1 MAEQRR
7 KLRLGELMVQQGL
20 ISQDQLRIALIEQE
34 QNDLPLGRQLVRLG
48 FVTEAMV
55 RDIVAHTIGQ
65 ESIDLFSVVADLD
78 ALKMVPQDFSRRY
91 HLLPVAYDD
100 VTKTMVVAMADM
112 FNVVALDQL
121 RAMLG
126 GQIQLKPVL
135 AAEAQLEEYI
145 DQFYGYELS
154 VDGILREIE
163 TGEIDYQSLSAGGD
177 EYTQPVVR
185 LVGALLMD
193 AVKRGASDIHF
204 EPEFAFLRI
213 RYRIDGVLQQIR
225 SLHKSYWGGVAVRLK
240 VVSGLDIAE
249 TRAPQDGRLNMN
261 LCGRPIDFRV
271 STHPTIHGENIVLR
285 VLDREKSII
294 PMERMGLRPNTLD
307 ELRLMMTRP
316 EGIVIV
322 TGPTGSGKTTTL
334 YSLLSHRNTEA
345 VNIMTLE
352 DPVEYPVNMMRQTSV
367 AEVNKVDFANGIR
380 SIMRQD
386 PDIILVG
393 EIRDA
398 DTATMA
404 FRAAMTGHQVFST
417 LHTNS
422 ALGAFPR
429 LTDIGIL
436 PDIMAG
442 NIIGVVA
449 QRLVRVLCPHCKES
463 HKPDDLE
470 RKILRL
476 KPSYKPQ
483 IYKAKGCKHCNQNGY
498 RGRMA
503 IIELLRI
510 DSDMDSLISRKAHLD
525 ELQKLALDKGFIT
538 LAEDGVRRI
547 LEGYTS
553 VAEVMRVI
561 DLTSRMN
568 ANSIRDINFLNPSIT
583 NASVKKISRSATSK
597 TSTL

>member
-1 MAEQRR
+1 MIECGH
-7 KLRLGELMVQQGL
+7 KLRLEELLVQQGL
-20 ISQDQLRIALIEQE
+20 ISQDQARIALMEQE
-34 QNDLPLGRQLVRLG
+34 KSDIPLGRQLVRLG

-55 RDIVAHTIGQ
+55 RDVVAHVTGQ
-65 ESIDLFSVVADLD
+65 ESIDLTTVIADAE
-78 ALKMVPQDFSRRY
+78 ALKLVPEDFARRFR
-91 HLLPVAYDD
+91 LLPVAYDEA
-100 VTKTMVVAMADM
+100 VALLTVAMADM

-121 RAMLG
+121 RAMVG
-126 GQIQLKPVL
+126 GRIQLKPLL
-135 AAEAQLEEYI
+135 AAEAQLEACI

-163 TGEIDYQSLSAGGD
+163 TGEIDYQSLQPEGNQ
-177 EYTQPVVR
+177 YTQPIVR

-204 EPEFAFLRI
+204 EPEQTFLRI

-225 SLHKSYWGGVAVRLK
+225 SLHKSYWPSVAVRLK
-240 VVSGLDIAE
+240 VVSGMDIAE

-271 STHPTIHGENIVLR
+271 ACHPTIHGENIVLR

-294 PMERMGLRPNTLD
+294 PLHGMGLHAENLARI
-307 ELRLMMTRP
+307 ERMMTRP
-316 EGIVIV
+316 EGMLIV

-334 YSLLSHRNTEA
+334 YSLLSSQNTEA

-352 DPVEYPVNMMRQTSV
+352 DPVEYPVTRMRQTSV
-367 AEVNKVDFANGIR
+367 TEANKVDFVNGIR

-393 EIRDA
+393 EIRDG

-404 FRAAMTGHQVFST
+404 FRAAMTGHRVFST

-429 LTDIGIL
+429 LYDIGIS

-442 NIIGVVA
+442 NIIGVIA
-449 QRLVRVLCPHCKES
+449 QRLVRMLCRHCKQAYV
-463 HKPDDLE
+463 PDDHE
-470 RKILRL
+470 RRL
-476 KPSYKPQ
+476 LGITGDTPTVYRH
-483 IYKAKGCKHCNQNGY
+483 AGCEECSNTGY

-503 IIELLRI
+503 VMELLFI
-510 DSDMDSLISRKAHLD
+510 DEELDAMIARRSHFDEMQATARK
-525 ELQKLALDKGFIT
+525 KGLVT
-538 LAEDGVRRI
+538 LAEDGLRRVR
-547 LEGYTS
+547 EGVTS
-553 VAEVMRVI
+553 LAEVRRVI
-561 DLTSRMN
+561 DLG
-568 ANSIRDINFLNPSIT
+568 
-583 NASVKKISRSATSK
+583 RSA
-597 TSTL
+597 

>member
-20 ISQDQLRIALIEQE
+20 ISQDQLRIALMEQD
-34 QNDLPLGRQLVRLG
+34 QSNIPLGRQLVRLG

-55 RDIVAHTIGQ
+55 RDLVAHTIGQ
-65 ESIDLFSVVADLD
+65 ESVDLTTVVADVD
-78 ALKMVPQDFSRRY
+78 ALKMVPEDFARRY
-91 HLLPVAYDD
+91 HLLPVAYEEPA
-100 VTKTMVVAMADM
+100 KSLVVAMADM

-121 RAMLG
+121 RGMLG
-126 GQIQLKPVL
+126 GQIQVKPVL
-135 AAEAQLEEYI
+135 AAEAQLEEHI

-163 TGEIDYQSLSAGGD
+163 TGEIDYQSLQLEED
-177 EYTQPVVR
+177 EYTQPIVR

-193 AVKRGASDIHF
+193 AVKRGASDVHF
-204 EPEFAFLRI
+204 EPEYAFLRI

-225 SLHKSYWGGVAVRLK
+225 SLHKTYWPGIAVRLK
-240 VVSGLDIAE
+240 VISGMDIAE
-249 TRAPQDGRLNMN
+249 TRSPQDGRLNMN

-271 STHPTIHGENIVLR
+271 ASHPTIHGENIVLR

-294 PMERMGLRPNTLD
+294 PLERMGLRAENLE
-307 ELRLMMTRP
+307 ELKLMMTRP
-316 EGIVIV
+316 EGILIV

-334 YSLLSHRNTEA
+334 YSLLSHQNTEA

-352 DPVEYPVNMMRQTSV
+352 DPVEYPVTMMRQTSV

-393 EIRDA
+393 EIRDS

-422 ALGAFPR
+422 ALGTFPR
-429 LTDIGIL
+429 LLDIGIS

-449 QRLVRVLCPHCKES
+449 QRLVRVLCPQCKEAHS
-463 HKPDDLE
+463 PDDYE
-470 RKILRL
+470 RKLL
-476 KPSYKPQ
+476 GAKPRQ
-483 IYKAKGCKHCNQNGY
+483 DVRIYRHIGCKRCNYTGY

-503 IIELLRI
+503 IMELLMI
-510 DSDMDSLISRKAHLD
+510 DSDLD
-525 ELQKLALDKGFIT
+525 AMIARRSHQDEMRAVAMEKGFVT
-538 LAEDGVRRI
+538 LAADGIRRI

-553 VAEVMRVI
+553 LAEVGRVI
-561 DLTSRMN
+561 DLTSR
-568 ANSIRDINFLNPSIT
+568 IR
-583 NASVKKISRSATSK
+583 
-597 TSTL
+597 

>member
-1 MAEQRR
+1 MFEQRR
-7 KLRLGELMVQQGL
+7 KVRLGDMMVQQGL
-20 ISQDQLRIALIEQE
+20 ISQDQLRIALMEQE
-34 QNDLPLGRQLVRLG
+34 HDHLPLGRVLVRLG

-55 RDIVAHTIGQ
+55 RDTLAHTIGT
-65 ESIDLFSVVADLD
+65 ESIDLASSVADIE

-100 VTKTMVVAMADM
+100 TTMVMVVAMADL

-126 GQIQLKPVL
+126 GQIQITPVL
-135 AAEAQLEEYI
+135 AAEAQLEEFI

-163 TGEIDYQSLSAGGD
+163 TGEIDYQSLSADGN

-204 EPEFAFLRI
+204 EPEHAFLRI

-294 PMERMGLRPNTLD
+294 PIERMGLRTQTLD

-316 EGIVIV
+316 EGILIV

-334 YSLLSHRNTEA
+334 YSLLSSQNTEA

-352 DPVEYPVNMMRQTSV
+352 DPVEYPVTMMRQTSV

-393 EIRDA
+393 EIRDE

-429 LTDIGIL
+429 LADIGIV

-449 QRLVRVLCPHCKES
+449 QRLVRVLCPHCKEAYE
-463 HKPDDLE
+463 PDDME

-476 KPSYKPQ
+476 QPNAKPQ
-483 IYKAKGCKHCNQNGY
+483 IYRAKGCKQCGMNGF

-503 IIELLRI
+503 IMELLRI
-510 DSDMDSLISRKAHLD
+510 DSDMDALISRRAHLD
-525 ELQKLALDKGFIT
+525 ELQKTAIDKGFVT

-553 VAEVMRVI
+553 VSEVMRVI
-561 DLTSRMN
+561 DLTSR
-568 ANSIRDINFLNPSIT
+568 IR
-583 NASVKKISRSATSK
+583 A
-597 TSTL
+597 

>member
-7 KLRLGELMVQQGL
+7 KLRLGELMMQQGL

-34 QNDLPLGRQLVRLG
+34 QNNIPLGRQLVRLG
-48 FVTEAMV
+48 FVSESMV
-55 RDIVAHTIGQ
+55 RDLVAHTIGQ
-65 ESIDLFSVVADLD
+65 ESIDLSTVVADND
-78 ALKMVPQDFSRRY
+78 ALRMVPEDFSRRY
-91 HLLPVAYDD
+91 HLLPVAYEDI
-100 VTKTMVVAMADM
+100 TKTMIVAMADM

-126 GQIQLKPVL
+126 GQIQLKPVM
-135 AAEAQLEEYI
+135 AAEAQLEEHI

-163 TGEIDYQSLSAGGD
+163 TGEIDYQSLTADGD

-193 AVKRGASDIHF
+193 AVKRAASDIHF
-204 EPEFAFLRI
+204 EPEYAFLRI
-213 RYRIDGVLQQIR
+213 RYRIDGVLQQVR
-225 SLHKSYWGGVAVRLK
+225 SIHKSYWPGIAVRLK
-240 VVSGLDIAE
+240 VISGMDIAE
-249 TRAPQDGRLNMN
+249 TRSPQDGRLNMN

-294 PMERMGLRPNTLD
+294 PLERMGLRTSTLAQ
-307 ELRLMMTRP
+307 LKLMMTRP
-316 EGIVIV
+316 EGILVV

-334 YSLLSHRNTEA
+334 YSLLSHLNDET

-352 DPVEYPVNMMRQTSV
+352 DPVEYPVTMMRQTSV

-393 EIRDA
+393 EIRDQ

-429 LTDIGIL
+429 LTDIGIS

-449 QRLVRVLCPHCKES
+449 QRLVRVLCPQCKEPV
-463 HKPDDLE
+463 KPSDEE
-470 RKILRL
+470 RKILGVKRNEAI
-476 KPSYKPQ
+476 Q
-483 IYKAKGCKHCNQNGY
+483 IYKHKGCKRCNQTGY

-503 IIELLRI
+503 ILELLRI
-510 DSDMDSLISRKAHLD
+510 DSDMDSLIARRAHLD
-525 ELQKLALDKGFIT
+525 ELRKMALDKGFTT
-538 LAEDGVRRI
+538 LADDGVRRI

-553 VAEVMRVI
+553 IDEVMRVI
-561 DLTSRMN
+561 DLTSRL
-568 ANSIRDINFLNPSIT
+568 SQ
-583 NASVKKISRSATSK
+583 
-597 TSTL
+597 

>member
-1 MAEQRR
+1 MI
-7 KLRLGELMVQQGL
+7 QQGL
-20 ISQDQLRIALIEQE
+20 ITQDQLRIAIIEQE
-34 QNDLPLGRQLVRLG
+34 QNNIPLGRQLVRLG
-48 FVTEAMV
+48 FVSENMV
-55 RDIVAHTIGQ
+55 RDLVAHTIGQ
-65 ESIDLFSVVADLD
+65 ESIDLSTVVADVD
-78 ALKMVPQDFSRRY
+78 ALSMVSEDFSRRF
-91 HLLPVAYDD
+91 HLLPVAYEDA
-100 VTKTMVVAMADM
+100 TKTMIVAMADM

-135 AAEAQLEEYI
+135 AGEAQLEEHI

-163 TGEIDYQSLSAGGD
+163 TGEIDYQSLTAEGD

-213 RYRIDGVLQQIR
+213 RYRIDGVLQQVR
-225 SLHKSYWGGVAVRLK
+225 SLHKSYWPGIAVRLK
-240 VVSGLDIAE
+240 VISGMDIAE

-271 STHPTIHGENIVLR
+271 SAHPTIHGENIVLR
-285 VLDREKSII
+285 VLDRERSII
-294 PMERMGLRPNTLD
+294 PLERMGLRTSTL
-307 ELRLMMTRP
+307 EQLQLMMTRP
-316 EGIVIV
+316 EGILIV

-334 YSLLSHRNTEA
+334 YSLLSHQNTEA

-352 DPVEYPVNMMRQTSV
+352 DPVEYPVTQMRQTSV

-393 EIRDA
+393 EVRDS

-404 FRAAMTGHQVFST
+404 FRAAMTGHQVFTT

-429 LTDIGIL
+429 LLDIGIS

-449 QRLVRVLCPHCKES
+449 QRLVRVLCPHCKEPV
-463 HKPDDLE
+463 KPSDDQ
-470 RKILRL
+470 RKILGV
-476 KPSYKPQ
+476 KVSEAIQ
-483 IYKAKGCKHCNQNGY
+483 IFKHKGCKRCNQTGY

-503 IIELLRI
+503 IMELLRI
-510 DSDMDSLISRKAHLD
+510 DSEMDSLIARRAHFD
-525 ELQKLALDKGFIT
+525 ELRKLALEKGFNT
-538 LAEDGVRRI
+538 LADDGVRRI

-553 VAEVMRVI
+553 IEEVMRVI
-561 DLTSRMN
+561 DLTSRIF
-568 ANSIRDINFLNPSIT
+568 A
-583 NASVKKISRSATSK
+583 
-597 TSTL
+597 

>member
-7 KLRLGELMVQQGL
+7 KLRLGELMIQQGL

-34 QNDLPLGRQLVRLG
+34 QNNIPLGRQLVRLG
-48 FVTEAMV
+48 FVSESMV
-55 RDIVAHTIGQ
+55 RDLVAHTIGQ
-65 ESIDLFSVVADLD
+65 ESIDLTTVVADVD
-78 ALKMVPQDFSRRY
+78 ALGMVPEDFSRRY
-91 HLLPVAYDD
+91 HLLPVAYEDA
-100 VTKTMVVAMADM
+100 TKTMIVAMADM

-135 AAEAQLEEYI
+135 AAEAQLEEHI

-163 TGEIDYQSLSAGGD
+163 TGEIDYQSLSAEGD

-204 EPEFAFLRI
+204 EPEYAFLRI
-213 RYRIDGVLQQIR
+213 RYRIDGVLQQVR
-225 SLHKSYWGGVAVRLK
+225 SLHKSYWPGVAVRLK
-240 VVSGLDIAE
+240 VISGMDIAE

-271 STHPTIHGENIVLR
+271 SSHPTIHGENIVLR
-285 VLDREKSII
+285 VLDRERSII
-294 PMERMGLRPNTLD
+294 PLERMGLRTTTL
-307 ELRLMMTRP
+307 EQLKLMMTRP
-316 EGIVIV
+316 EGILIV

-334 YSLLSHRNTEA
+334 YSLLSHQNVES

-352 DPVEYPVNMMRQTSV
+352 DPVEYPVAQMRQTSV

-393 EIRDA
+393 EVRDA

-404 FRAAMTGHQVFST
+404 FRAAMTGHQVFTT

-429 LTDIGIL
+429 LTDIGIS
-436 PDIMAG
+436 PDILAG

-449 QRLVRVLCPHCKES
+449 QRLVRVLCPHCKEPA
-463 HKPDDLE
+463 KPTDEE
-470 RKILRL
+470 RKILGVKRNEAI
-476 KPSYKPQ
+476 Q
-483 IYKAKGCKHCNQNGY
+483 IFRHKGCKRCNQTGY

-503 IIELLRI
+503 IMELLRI
-510 DSDMDSLISRKAHLD
+510 DSDMDSLIARRAHFD
-525 ELQKLALDKGFIT
+525 ELRKMALEKGFST
-538 LAEDGVRRI
+538 LADDGVRRI

-553 VAEVMRVI
+553 IEEVMRVI
-561 DLTSRMN
+561 DLTAR
-568 ANSIRDINFLNPSIT
+568 IYH
-583 NASVKKISRSATSK
+583 
-597 TSTL
+597 

>member
-20 ISQDQLRIALIEQE
+20 ISQDQLRIALMEQE
-34 QNDLPLGRQLVRLG
+34 QNNIPLGRQLVRLG

-55 RDIVAHTIGQ
+55 RDLVAHTIGQ
-65 ESIDLFSVVADLD
+65 ESIDLSTVIADSD
-78 ALKMVPQDFSRRY
+78 ALKMVPEEFARRY
-91 HLLPVAYDD
+91 HLLPIAYEDNIKLL
-100 VTKTMVVAMADM
+100 TVAMADM

-126 GQIQLKPVL
+126 GQIQLKPAL

-163 TGEIDYQSLSAGGD
+163 TGEIDYQSLIAEGD
-177 EYTQPVVR
+177 QYTQPVVR

-204 EPEFAFLRI
+204 EPEYAFLRI

-225 SLHKSYWGGVAVRLK
+225 SLHKTYWPGIAVRLK
-240 VVSGLDIAE
+240 VISGMDIAE
-249 TRAPQDGRLNMN
+249 TRSPQDGRLNIN
-261 LCGRPIDFRV
+261 LGGRPIDFRV
-271 STHPTIHGENIVLR
+271 ASHPTIHGENIVLR

-294 PMERMGLRPNTLD
+294 PMDRMGLRDQTLE
-307 ELRLMMTRP
+307 ELKLMMTRP

-334 YSLLSHRNTEA
+334 YSLLSHLNTES

-352 DPVEYPVNMMRQTSV
+352 DPVEYPVTMMRQTSV

-393 EIRDA
+393 EIRDE

-422 ALGAFPR
+422 ALGTFPR
-429 LTDIGIL
+429 LLDIGVS

-449 QRLVRVLCPHCKES
+449 QRLVRVLCPHCKEAYD
-463 HKPDDLE
+463 PNVDE
-470 RKILRL
+470 RRL
-476 KPSYKPQ
+476 LGLQAKAEVQ
-483 IYKAKGCKHCNQNGY
+483 IYRHVGCKRCNYTGY

-510 DSDMDSLISRKAHLD
+510 DNDIDALVARRAP
-525 ELQKLALDKGFIT
+525 LAAGCNPCGG
-538 LAEDGVRRI
+538 DGERFCDIGGRRC
-547 LEGYTS
+547 T
-553 VAEVMRVI
+553 
-561 DLTSRMN
+561 
-568 ANSIRDINFLNPSIT
+568 PHP
-583 NASVKKISRSATSK
+583 
-597 TSTL
+597 